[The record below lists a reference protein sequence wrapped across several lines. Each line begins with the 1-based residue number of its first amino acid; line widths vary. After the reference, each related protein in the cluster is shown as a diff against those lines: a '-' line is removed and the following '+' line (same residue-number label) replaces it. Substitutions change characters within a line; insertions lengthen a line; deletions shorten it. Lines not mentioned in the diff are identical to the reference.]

1 MSRATV
7 GRWFDEVLRGHARTA
22 LAELVSPN
30 VLVHPTAM
38 PCEAGFYASAGMEA
52 VARGAVGGLPDLTVV
67 DDLSVASGDIVA
79 VRWHALGT
87 SRGGFMGLDPTGQ
100 GIGFTGVS
108 MYRVEAGRI
117 AEVWETR
124 NTLGILHQLDPRIG
138 GEHRH

>member
-1 MSRATV
+1 
-7 GRWFDEVLRGHARTA
+7 
-22 LAELVSPN
+22 
-30 VLVHPTAM
+30 
-38 PCEAGFYASAGMEA
+38 MEA
-52 VARGAVGGLPDLTVV
+52 WLGAQWAAFPDLTVV

-100 GIGFTGVS
+100 GVGFTGVS

-138 GEHRH
+138 GGHRH